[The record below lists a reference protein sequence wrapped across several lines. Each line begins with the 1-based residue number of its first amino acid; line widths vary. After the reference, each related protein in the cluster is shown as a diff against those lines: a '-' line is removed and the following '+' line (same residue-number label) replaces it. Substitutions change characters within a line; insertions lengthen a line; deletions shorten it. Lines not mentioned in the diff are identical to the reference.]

1 MAHQQKYDE
10 YNSEPVFFCANC
22 YSLKIGQEEH
32 LGDYCMDCGSTN
44 TKESS
49 IEEWEKL
56 YERRYGHQY
65 IVKSNNQ
72 RKSPVFEMSPSKL
85 QDMLYESP
93 AYNEII
99 TGLYPKVP
107 GGLTKIEKVAW
118 LFDKLR
124 KDGRMDDL
132 KFALANHLKDRKQ

>member
-1 MAHQQKYDE
+1 MIHQQNYDE
-10 YNSEPVFFCANC
+10 YNSEPVVFCANC

-32 LGDYCMDCGSTN
+32 LGDYCMCCGSTN
-44 TKESS
+44 LREAS

-56 YERRYGHQY
+56 YERRYGHKY
-65 IVKSNNQ
+65 VVKSNNL

-93 AYNEII
+93 AFDGII
-99 TGLYPKVP
+99 LGLYDKIP

-124 KDGRMDDL
+124 KDNRMDEL
-132 KFALANHLKDRKQ
+132 RFALADHLKDKK